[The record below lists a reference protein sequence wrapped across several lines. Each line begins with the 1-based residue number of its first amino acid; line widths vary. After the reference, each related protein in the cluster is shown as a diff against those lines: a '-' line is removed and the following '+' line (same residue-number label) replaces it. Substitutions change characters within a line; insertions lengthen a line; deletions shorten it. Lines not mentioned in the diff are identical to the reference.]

1 MVGHVRVPG
10 LTDDGPASTS
20 RATVTGLLRG
30 DLGFDG
36 LVLTDDLGAM
46 PGHQRQCTWIAAAQ
60 AVAAGVDMP
69 LVPVTA
75 LEAVVDAVTS
85 AVANG
90 EVTETQVTASSD
102 QVLRPAGCVVADGA
116 DSGRCRAQPSSAP
129 RMQTKLTIS
138 PG

>member
-10 LTDDGPASTS
+10 LTGDEPASIS
-20 RATVTGLLRG
+20 RAAVTGLLRG

-46 PGHQRQCTWIAAAQ
+46 RAIRDEVPASIAAAR

-85 AVANG
+85 AVANS
-90 EVTETQVTASSD
+90 EVTESQVTASSNR
-102 QVLRPAGCVVADGA
+102 VLRARVGA
-116 DSGRCRAQPSSAP
+116 SCG
-129 RMQTKLTIS
+129 
-138 PG
+138 